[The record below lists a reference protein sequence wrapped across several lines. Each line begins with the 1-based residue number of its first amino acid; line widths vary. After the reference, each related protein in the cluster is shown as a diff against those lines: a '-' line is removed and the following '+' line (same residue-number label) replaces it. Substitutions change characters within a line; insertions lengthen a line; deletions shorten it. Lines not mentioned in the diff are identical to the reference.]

1 MIADADGKARDE
13 LSGVLAAAG
22 YEIRQVE
29 RGDEAVAVAREQR
42 PSVAILEIP
51 LPVLSGYEV
60 CRTLKSEH
68 GSGVAVMFLS
78 GERTESYDRVAGLLV
93 GADDYVVK
101 PYAADELLARV
112 RGLLL
117 RTRPLNDSVRSALT
131 RRESE
136 VLRLLSQGLTQHEI
150 ASRLSIKPKT
160 VATHIEHVLQKL
172 GVHSRAQAVA
182 VAFRDDVAVVP

>member
-1 MIADADGKARDE
+1 
-13 LSGVLAAAG
+13 
-22 YEIRQVE
+22 
-29 RGDEAVAVAREQR
+29 
-42 PSVAILEIP
+42 
-51 LPVLSGYEV
+51 
-60 CRTLKSEH
+60 
-68 GSGVAVMFLS
+68 
-78 GERTESYDRVAGLLV
+78 
-93 GADDYVVK
+93 
-101 PYAADELLARV
+101 
-112 RGLLL
+112 
-117 RTRPLNDSVRSALT
+117 LNDSVRSALT